1 SVPGQQADSVHP
13 AAPCERRVSPSESN
27 FQDAMDR
34 VDRYSV
40 PQTVISDSSGGASR
54 VHDGAPAA
62 APTEDLVLALVD
74 DDSVPQQPDLRL
86 DGHAPSSGRDGLNTS
101 RDLPFAS

>member
-1 SVPGQQADSVHP
+1 
-13 AAPCERRVSPSESN
+13 
-27 FQDAMDR
+27 MDR

-86 DGHAPSSGRDGLNTS
+86 DGHAPSSGRE
-101 RDLPFAS
+101 

>member
-1 SVPGQQADSVHP
+1 
-13 AAPCERRVSPSESN
+13 
-27 FQDAMDR
+27 MDR

-74 DDSVPQQPDLRL
+74 DDSVPQ
-86 DGHAPSSGRDGLNTS
+86 
-101 RDLPFAS
+101 